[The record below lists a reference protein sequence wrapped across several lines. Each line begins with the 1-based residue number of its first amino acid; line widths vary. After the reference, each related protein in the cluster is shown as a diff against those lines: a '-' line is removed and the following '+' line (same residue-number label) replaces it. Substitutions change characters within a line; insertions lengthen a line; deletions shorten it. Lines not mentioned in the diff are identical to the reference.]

1 MRVMLQV
8 SFCFLCTITFLSP
21 MSPVFLSSQS
31 TFTHEGSLGLY
42 LNLFSGAF
50 MSGTF
55 SILSLRLGGLDGLN
69 ITCVNE

>member
-21 MSPVFLSSQS
+21 VSPVFLSSQS

-42 LNLFSGAF
+42 LNLFRGALCLAPSQF
-50 MSGTF
+50 
-55 SILSLRLGGLDGLN
+55 
-69 ITCVNE
+69 